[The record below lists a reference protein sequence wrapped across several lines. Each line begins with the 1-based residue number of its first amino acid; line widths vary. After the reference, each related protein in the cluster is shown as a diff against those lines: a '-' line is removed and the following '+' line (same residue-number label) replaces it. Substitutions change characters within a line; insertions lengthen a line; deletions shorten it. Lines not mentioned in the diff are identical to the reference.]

1 MTLIE
6 KFKSNGNGAF
16 PVISEDDNII
26 VMTDE
31 SHRSQYKT
39 FAMNMRKALPNAT
52 FIGFTGTPIDK
63 KERSTTGTFGAYI
76 DRVPFVSDM
85 VNLPAKIIVNPDTF
99 NLVLNGKINNSEPAS
114 LKFRIFGYAPATY
127 SDLVS
132 LNGKSYNLKDN
143 SCLVELTEAGN
154 VTPLK
159 IISGELKFVRAQ
171 KLFVDKELVKTILS
185 GTFHIQTFRKNEPIT
200 ISGGRFDLG
209 FGTENFYNF

>member
-1 MTLIE
+1 MKKTILLPVLSILMLIVAGCSNE
-6 KFKSNGNGAF
+6 DYRLNKSVFIEDITNQGL
-16 PVISEDDNII
+16 PEYSEWGYN
-26 VMTDE
+26 
-31 SHRSQYKT
+31 
-39 FAMNMRKALPNAT
+39 
-52 FIGFTGTPIDK
+52 
-63 KERSTTGTFGAYI
+63 TFGAYI

-154 VTPLK
+154 VMPLK

-209 FGTENFYNF
+209 FGTDNFYNF